1 MGSFCAVAL
10 IVLGPRTDYMAIP
23 LGPLSS
29 TAPELSL
36 GIYTIGAP
44 HVLLAPTVLQPSPCG
59 HVISHAPE
67 CRGSCQGFRQGSS
80 YVLCPRHN
88 VVSQVWKPSNTSSP
102 IWSLEFFSNSLDE
115 NIKIA
120 CFYWLVSES
129 REFLLRFPGYRALEQ
144 RIKPGLHRR

>member
-1 MGSFCAVAL
+1 MASKHLSTRVKEIIGLNDVGSLCAVVL
-10 IVLGPRTDYMAIP
+10 IVLGPRTDYTAIP

-29 TAPELSL
+29 TEPELSL
-36 GIYTIGAP
+36 GICTIGTP

-67 CRGSCQGFRQGSS
+67 CRGSQGFRQGSS

-102 IWSLEFFSNSLDE
+102 IWSLETFF
-115 NIKIA
+115 
-120 CFYWLVSES
+120 FY
-129 REFLLRFPGYRALEQ
+129 
-144 RIKPGLHRR
+144 